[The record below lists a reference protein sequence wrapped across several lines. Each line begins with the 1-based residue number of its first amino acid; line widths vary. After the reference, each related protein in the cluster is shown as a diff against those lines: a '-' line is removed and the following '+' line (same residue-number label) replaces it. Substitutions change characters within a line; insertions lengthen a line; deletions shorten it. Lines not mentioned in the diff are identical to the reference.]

1 MGMFRIVKE
10 SVQAFI
16 DDEALTRGA
25 AIAFYTITSI
35 GPASSRSAL
44 SPCCSAPSTRYCL
57 MMGSQ
62 EFFGSGLQEIGIL
75 RFVLIRWRDHCAF
88 SGALRRAKRYG
99 L

>member
-75 RFVLIRWRDHCAF
+75 D
-88 SGALRRAKRYG
+88 SS
-99 L
+99 